1 MGGASRVHLFR
12 VGLKMLEPI
21 PVGMI
26 LVVLNRIGWEAIGGA
41 EKDTEMI
48 CSVDGSLSDGATVAA
63 QLFLKFSEP
72 LFNCFD
78 VGFQIFFQD

>member
-1 MGGASRVHLFR
+1 MGGAARVYLFR

-26 LVVLNRIGWEAIGGA
+26 LVVLNRIGLEAIGSA
-41 EKDTEMI
+41 EKVTQMI
-48 CSVDGSLSDGATVAA
+48 CSMDGSLSDRAAVAA
-63 QLFLKFSEP
+63 KLYLKFSEP

-78 VGFQIFFQD
+78 VGIQIFFQD